1 MTTPRPELEAEAKMG
16 MTEEQRTELWSIMNR
31 YSSPPYGAVRAMVDQ
46 WLATAHARGRAE
58 GLDQA
63 QDAAES
69 FITFK
74 QPGDSVDTRTI
85 HTNATASAIAAAI
98 RALGGPRGER

>member
-1 MTTPRPELEAEAKMG
+1 MTTPRPELEAEAKAAI
-16 MTEEQRTELWSIMNR
+16 L
-31 YSSPPYGAVRAMVDQ
+31 RAMRIYAPDEVETYGNDEAEMIAEYVVP
-46 WLATAHARGRAE
+46 LIEAAHARGRAE

-98 RALGGPRGER
+98 RALGGPR